1 MPGKRVTMRK
11 AREVLRLHF
20 EQQLRQRQIAASLN
34 LSQSAVSECLT
45 RFRETGIPWPLHP
58 PLDEVQLE
66 AVLYP
71 SSAATPETAAANN
84 KTQPDFAAIQ
94 RQLQTNRHLT
104 LEAVWAE
111 DYAGGEPNKQAYS
124 YSWFC
129 KLYERFKR
137 IQNPVMRQEHIAGEK
152 LFVDWAGDTIAIQN
166 ADGTTS
172 KASLFIAAFGASS
185 YTYIEATADQKLPAW
200 IGAHIR
206 AFEFFGGTPKLVI
219 PDNTK
224 SGVTVA
230 CRYDPVLQRTY
241 EAMAEHYRI
250 GVMPARK
257 YKAKDKAIVENAVL
271 VMQRF
276 LARRFRNRS
285 FLSWTELHAELR
297 AVNEAINHR
306 PMRKRAAGDTRAS
319 LFSELDKPALQAL
332 PEERYDMSQWSIAR
346 VNIDY
351 HVAFDFNFYSV
362 PYTLTQK
369 DVEIRATPATVEIFH
384 RSQRVASHIR
394 ILLPLRHKSSTHNE
408 HRPKSHRA
416 HLEWPPSRM
425 HAWALTSGPETAR
438 LFDAILAAQPHPE
451 MGYRA
456 CLGLIRL
463 GRKYSM
469 ARLEAASA
477 RALAIGAP
485 RYKSVKSILEKGLDS
500 QPLPG
505 SESPSSNSTS
515 QRTVMTHDNVR
526 GSEYFTG

>member
-1 MPGKRVTMRK
+1 MRK
-11 AREVLRLHF
+11 VREVLRLHF

-34 LSQSAVSECLT
+34 ISQSVVSECLT
-45 RFRETGIPWPLHP
+45 RFRESGVPWPLNP

-66 AVLYP
+66 AFLYP
-71 SSAATPETAAANN
+71 TADTPTG
-84 KTQPDFAAIQ
+84 KDLRLQPDFAAIQ
-94 RQLQTNRHLT
+94 HQLQTTRHLT

-111 DYAGGEPNKQAYS
+111 DYSGESAKGAYS

-129 KLYERFKR
+129 KLYERYKHTR
-137 IQNPVMRQEHIAGEK
+137 NPVMRQEHIAGEK
-152 LFVDWAGDTIAIQN
+152 LFVDWAGDTLTIQHP
-166 ADGTTS
+166 DGATS
-172 KASLFIAAFGASS
+172 EASLFLAAFGASS
-185 YTYIEATADQKLPAW
+185 YTYIEATPDQKLSSW

-219 PDNTK
+219 PDNTR

-230 CRYDPVLQRTY
+230 CRYDPTLQRTY

-276 LARRFRNRS
+276 LARRYRNRS
-285 FLSWTELHAELR
+285 FLSWAELHAELR
-297 AVNEAINHR
+297 IVNEAVNQR

-319 LFSELDKPALQAL
+319 LFAELDKPALQPL
-332 PEERYDMSQWSIAR
+332 PEERYDMSQWSLAR

-369 DVEIRATPATVEIFH
+369 DVEIRATPHTVEIFH

-394 ILLPLRHKSSTHNE
+394 IVPPKRHKSSTHNE
-408 HRPKSHRA
+408 HRPKSHQA
-416 HLEWPPSRM
+416 HLEWTPSRM

-463 GRKYSM
+463 GKKYSM

-477 RALAIGAP
+477 RALVIGSP
-485 RYKSVKSILEKGLDS
+485 RYKSVKSILQNGLDS

-505 SESPSSNSTS
+505 SEADPSSSS
-515 QRTVMTHDNVR
+515 RTVSHDNVR

>member
-1 MPGKRVTMRK
+1 VPGKRVTMRK

-34 LSQSAVSECLT
+34 LSQSAVSDCLT
-45 RFRETGIPWPLHP
+45 RFRETGIPWPLDP

-71 SSAATPETAAANN
+71 TLAASTETPAANN

-111 DYAGGEPNKQAYS
+111 DYAGGESKKQAYS

-152 LFVDWAGDTIAIQN
+152 LFVDWAGDTLTIQN

-172 KASLFIAAFGASS
+172 TASIFIAAFGASS

-206 AFEFFGGTPKLVI
+206 AFEFFGGAPKLVI

-297 AVNEAINHR
+297 SVNEAINRR
-306 PMRKRAAGDTRAS
+306 PMRKRVTGDTRAS
-319 LFSELDKPALQAL
+319 LFDELDKPMLQAL

-362 PYTLTQK
+362 PYTLSQK
-369 DVEIRATPATVEIFH
+369 DVEIRASPHTVEIFH

-394 ILLPLRHKSSTHNE
+394 ILLP
-408 HRPKSHRA
+408 
-416 HLEWPPSRM
+416 
-425 HAWALTSGPETAR
+425 
-438 LFDAILAAQPHPE
+438 AAQIEHT
-451 MGYRA
+451 
-456 CLGLIRL
+456 
-463 GRKYSM
+463 
-469 ARLEAASA
+469 
-477 RALAIGAP
+477 
-485 RYKSVKSILEKGLDS
+485 
-500 QPLPG
+500 Q
-505 SESPSSNSTS
+505 
-515 QRTVMTHDNVR
+515 
-526 GSEYFTG
+526 